1 MRPVGRL
8 LLQGGVVVSLDR
20 QVGNHAR
27 ADVLVEDGRIT
38 EVGPDLR
45 GRGAEVVD
53 ATDGLVMP
61 GLVDGHRHAWR
72 SLGRNAVPGSQP
84 PAPRDHT
91 PDDVHAATLLTL
103 AGAAEI
109 GTTTLAHW
117 LDGALAAD
125 AILAAGRA
133 HREAGLRGVLVVEH
147 RADVDL
153 GEMVRDLALPDDTHG
168 PGAPLLVVAIGVTDP
183 ERYDDAALAAIW
195 RSAQAEDLRV
205 HVRLGTTA
213 AARGQVA
220 RLDRL
225 GLLDQPASC

>member
-72 SLGRNAVPGSQP
+72 PATTHLTTSTP
-84 PAPRDHT
+84 PR
-91 PDDVHAATLLTL
+91 
-103 AGAAEI
+103 
-109 GTTTLAHW
+109 
-117 LDGALAAD
+117 
-125 AILAAGRA
+125 
-133 HREAGLRGVLVVEH
+133 
-147 RADVDL
+147 
-153 GEMVRDLALPDDTHG
+153 
-168 PGAPLLVVAIGVTDP
+168 
-183 ERYDDAALAAIW
+183 
-195 RSAQAEDLRV
+195 
-205 HVRLGTTA
+205 
-213 AARGQVA
+213 
-220 RLDRL
+220 
-225 GLLDQPASC
+225 C